1 MYFSEIEK
9 CIFSNC
15 EMYLS
20 KIVKCICLK
29 LQNVFVFYCNTNVF
43 VQNGGMYLFQIAKCT
58 CLKLQNLFV
67 KKFLVFMQI
76 GIWSVLLAHLWTA
89 FQSCYYFAK
98 CIFYM
103 YHEAAKIS
111 GERFC
116 AFYPFRNSFFSQPLG
131 QTRVLPKMWFNRG
144 RNHKYCKTQYI
155 SDEMINTY

>member
-89 FQSCYYFAK
+89 FQSCY
-98 CIFYM
+98 
-103 YHEAAKIS
+103 S
-111 GERFC
+111 G
-116 AFYPFRNSFFSQPLG
+116 ASLG
-131 QTRVLPKMWFNRG
+131 NFQRAVFRG
-144 RNHKYCKTQYI
+144 RVHWRWFVFNTFPLRKMDGSPI
-155 SDEMINTY
+155 SLKLGLWLSRLKMKEQTKGN